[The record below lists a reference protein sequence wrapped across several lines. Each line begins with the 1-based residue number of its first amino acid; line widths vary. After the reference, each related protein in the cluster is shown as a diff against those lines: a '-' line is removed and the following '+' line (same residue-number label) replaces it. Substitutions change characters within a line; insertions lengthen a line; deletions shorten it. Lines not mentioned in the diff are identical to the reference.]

1 MSNKLESDMMVR
13 LWNDLKSIHSQY
25 EEGCR
30 TFPETIFGMIA
41 AMSESL
47 DYAQREKLKDEI
59 DEVARE
65 MLGMPSHFEEWQQK
79 VYASIGKYNLKKENI
94 ENLVNNSKQSEV

>member
-1 MSNKLESDMMVR
+1 MSGKLESDMMNV

-41 AMSESL
+41 AMSEGW

-65 MLGMPSHFEEWQQK
+65 MLGMPSHFEEWKNK
-79 VYASIGKYNLKKENI
+79 VDASFERNSLKKSFHE
-94 ENLVNNSKQSEV
+94 

>member
-1 MSNKLESDMMVR
+1 MSGKLESDMMFR
-13 LWNDLKSIHSQY
+13 LWNDIKSIHSQY

-41 AMSESL
+41 AMSEGL
-47 DYAQREKLKDEI
+47 DYAQREKVKDEI

-65 MLGMPSHFEEWQQK
+65 MLGMPSHFEEWK
-79 VYASIGKYNLKKENI
+79 NRMEASFSPSVTRIFEKL
-94 ENLVNNSKQSEV
+94 QTEV